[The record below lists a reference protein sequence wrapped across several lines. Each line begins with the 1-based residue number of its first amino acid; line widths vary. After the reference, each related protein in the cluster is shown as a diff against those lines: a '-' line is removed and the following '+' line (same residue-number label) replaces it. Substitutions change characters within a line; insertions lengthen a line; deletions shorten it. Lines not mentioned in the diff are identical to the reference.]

1 MRINPDWSG
10 SIELNDNFS
19 FSSAFE
25 FISLNGPPSVE
36 EICDIDPTLL
46 GWIKEDSQLCNR
58 IKIEAMYHHVVK
70 DQEKEV
76 MEIRRDEALLIPRNI
91 DYMSKSLSMSF
102 EEREKLMTIQPQTI
116 AGATY
121 IQGITPSTIVRLLR
135 FVKQNNS
142 K

>member
-1 MRINPDWSG
+1 
-10 SIELNDNFS
+10 
-19 FSSAFE
+19 
-25 FISLNGPPSVE
+25 
-36 EICDIDPTLL
+36 
-46 GWIKEDSQLCNR
+46 
-58 IKIEAMYHHVVK
+58 MYHHVVK

-116 AGATY
+116 AGATK